1 MNSVSLH
8 GAVIDESDDEALS
21 RLVARLSTLCV
32 AFGAPLHDRHTVY
45 RSSNSGSSQHGSAAS
60 SAAGTAGTAGASAAT
75 TVGTSAGATGAPSV
89 ARHNAS
95 ELRVREELLAD
106 DDDSR
111 VGRSALCLMG
121 QRQTGAAVARATVC
135 GVSEVR
141 VSSDVHRF
149 VSQIGCRFEYAY
161 RRVGVQGVA
170 YAGQF
175 KVVVSLF
182 RLVSASGELLPSDGD
197 SRHASGSDVWLL
209 ELETQAPVRFV
220 SNAIDALYHWAARLY
235 PIVEVGTIERDFLAK
250 AMAGR
255 ASTSLLL

>member
-8 GAVIDESDDEALS
+8 GAVVDDESDDEALS

-45 RSSNSGSSQHGSAAS
+45 RSSNSSSHHVAAAS
-60 SAAGTAGTAGASAAT
+60 IAAGTAGTAAGTAAGAS
-75 TVGTSAGATGAPSV
+75 GAPSV

-106 DDDSR
+106 DDDAR

-197 SRHASGSDVWLL
+197 SRHTSGSDVWLL

-220 SNAIDALYHWAARLY
+220 SNAIDALYLWAARLY

-255 ASTSLLL
+255 ASTTLL